1 MIHRYR
7 VISEH
12 HATYGVARLC
22 RVLAVPRR
30 QGYYEWL
37 AAQPAAAQR
46 AADEDQLAV
55 EIRTIHGDHKGAY
68 GSPRVAAELRRRG
81 RRINRKRV
89 ERIMRERGI
98 VGHTRRRRRSLTKQD
113 PAAAPAP
120 DLIGRDFTAP
130 APGQR
135 LVGDITYLPT
145 AEGWL
150 YLATTIDLFNR
161 EVVGHAMA
169 AHMRAEL
176 VCDAVALAHRRGLV
190 APDAIFHSDRGSQY
204 SSTEYRATLKAL
216 RIKQSMGR
224 VGSCYDNAVAESF
237 FASLKAEIG
246 TRVWATRAEARRA
259 VFAYLSYYNRHRLHS
274 TLKQRTPHEARVCY
288 RPPIALAA

>member
-7 VISEH
+7 FISEH
-12 HATYGVARLC
+12 HARYGVARLC

-37 AAQPAAAQR
+37 AAQPARQQR
-46 AADEDQLAV
+46 AEDEDQLAA
-55 EIRTIHGDHKGAY
+55 EIRAIHGEHRGAY

-81 RRINRKRV
+81 RRVNRKRV

-98 VGHTRRRRRSLTKQD
+98 VGVTRRRRRSLTKQD
-113 PAAAPAP
+113 TTAAPAP

-150 YLATTIDLFNR
+150 YLATAIDLFNR
-161 EVVGHAMA
+161 EVVGYAMA
-169 AHMRAEL
+169 EHMRAEL
-176 VCDAVALAHRRGLV
+176 VCDAVELAHRRGLV

-204 SSTEYRATLKAL
+204 SSTEFRTTLKAL
-216 RIKQSMGR
+216 CIRQSMGR
-224 VGSCYDNAVAESF
+224 VGSCYDNAAAESF

-246 TRVWATRAEARRA
+246 TRVWATRAQARQA
-259 VFAYLSYYNRHRLHS
+259 VFAYISYYNRHRLHS
-274 TLKQRTPHEARVCY
+274 TLTACL
-288 RPPIALAA
+288 IWI